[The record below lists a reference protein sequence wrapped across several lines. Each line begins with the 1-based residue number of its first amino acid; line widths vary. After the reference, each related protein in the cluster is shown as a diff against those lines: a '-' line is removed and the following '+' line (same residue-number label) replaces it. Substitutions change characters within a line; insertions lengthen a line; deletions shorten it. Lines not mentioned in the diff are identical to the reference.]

1 MRGRPPLLSD
11 PTHPSS
17 LQPAAPRVS
26 GILDELVTVHPLQ
39 LMLDLYIA
47 LLAGLACVLEVKSTL
62 LRDHLTLALERHCAL
77 LRSATGRGCVYF
89 ATGFLAFDVKERAQV
104 LGGGMLLA
112 VGLFNVAL
120 GTWVSPK
127 LKRLRRAVAGEAA
140 LLATYRSVTG
150 RQPEGL
156 DAAEFGRFCDA
167 CGVHFNRLEM
177 QAAPRAGTWGGHLG
191 RAPRAGT

>member
-1 MRGRPPLLSD
+1 M
-11 PTHPSS
+11 
-17 LQPAAPRVS
+17 S
-26 GILDELVTVHPLQ
+26 GILDELVTIHPLQ

-89 ATGFLAFDVKERAQV
+89 ATGFLAFDVQERAQV

-120 GTWVSPK
+120 GTC
-127 LKRLRRAVAGEAA
+127 VAP
-140 LLATYRSVTG
+140 TR
-150 RQPEGL
+150 
-156 DAAEFGRFCDA
+156 
-167 CGVHFNRLEM
+167 
-177 QAAPRAGTWGGHLG
+177 PRGCN
-191 RAPRAGT
+191 PV